1 MFENIYKFL
10 SRRMSQGACIKS
22 MLDFCSLSHRR
33 APRVSLQHTASTK
46 FVNVFK
52 LQTRGFSLV
61 ETLVAVSILSLVIAG
76 TLTAVQKSIQ
86 SSLYSKNQIFAFYLA
101 QEGMEFI
108 KNIRDEN
115 ALRSVAGGTNTWL
128 TGLSA
133 QTGDPCWFG
142 GGGVSQK
149 TCTIDSNVGI
159 ANGGVVACSG
169 GFGTCPYLRQDS
181 ATGLL
186 GYTAGWTL
194 TNFKREIQFQSI
206 SSNEISVVISISWI
220 SGATNR
226 SFQIRE
232 SLFNRQ

>member
-1 MFENIYKFL
+1 MQK
-10 SRRMSQGACIKS
+10 RIKKS
-22 MLDFCSLSHRR
+22 S
-33 APRVSLQHTASTK
+33 K
-46 FVNVFK
+46 
-52 LQTRGFSLV
+52 GFSLV
-61 ETLVAVSILSLVIAG
+61 ETLVAVSVLSLVIAG
-76 TLTAVQKSIQ
+76 TLTAAQKAIQ
-86 SSLYSKNQIFAFYLA
+86 SSLYAKNQIFAFYLA

-108 KNIRDEN
+108 KNVRDEN

-142 GGGVSQK
+142 GSGVSQK

-159 ANGGVVACSG
+159 ANGGVSTCSG
-169 GFGTCPYLRQDS
+169 GFGTCQNLRQDTN
-181 ATGLL
+181 TGLI
-186 GYTAGWTL
+186 GYTSGWNT

-206 SSNEISVVISISWI
+206 SSNEVSVVISISWI